1 MPLKSVIKNCA
12 VVLKCPFVIQN
23 IDKIET
29 LPIVGINALISSSSS
44 VYIIFITCL
53 FIFFFFFGGLHVLS
67 VWIYK
72 EHSLYSTKFCLTY
85 KANGLCKNYLKCI
98 YVKRSD

>member
-53 FIFFFFFGGLHVLS
+53 FIFFFFLVDCMFSACGFIKSTAFIPQNSVL
-67 VWIYK
+67 
-72 EHSLYSTKFCLTY
+72 LTKQTVCVR
-85 KANGLCKNYLKCI
+85 I
-98 YVKRSD
+98 I

>member
-44 VYIIFITCL
+44 VYITCL
-53 FIFFFFFGGLHVLS
+53 FIYFFFFLVDCMFSACGFIKSTAFIPQNSVL
-67 VWIYK
+67 
-72 EHSLYSTKFCLTY
+72 LTKQTVCVR
-85 KANGLCKNYLKCI
+85 I
-98 YVKRSD
+98 I

>member
-44 VYIIFITCL
+44 VYITCL
-53 FIFFFFFGGLHVLS
+53 FIYFFFFGGLHVLS